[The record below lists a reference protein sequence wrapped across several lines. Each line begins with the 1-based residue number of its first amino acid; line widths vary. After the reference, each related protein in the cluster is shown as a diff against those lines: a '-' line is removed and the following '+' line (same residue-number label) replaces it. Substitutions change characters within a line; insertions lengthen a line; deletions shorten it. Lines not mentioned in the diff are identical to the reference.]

1 MDNPTDFDKAVKWL
15 KVIAEPT
22 RLYLLEKIMEGV
34 QCNCELGKERGS
46 RPTLFPT
53 IIGTEGI
60 RAGQS

>member
-34 QCNCELGKERGS
+34 QCNCELGKERGLAPNLVS
-46 RPTLFPT
+46 HHYRY
-53 IIGTEGI
+53 
-60 RAGQS
+60 